1 MASSAHTTTH
11 TATAG
16 NARLH
21 YLDAMRSVLMLL
33 GLVLHSARPYD
44 TGSWRVKDVDRLPWL
59 DGLVATLHLFR
70 MPAFFVIAGF
80 LAMYLVRRRRT
91 GVFFSER
98 MRRVL
103 IPLFVVLCTLNVVQ
117 AWFTARF
124 VENND
129 APFVLDILLP
139 AFFEGD
145 LVSHLWFLSCLA
157 AYFVLVTLAAPLLR
171 RIADWQ
177 PPRTRHGE
185 TLALVT
191 VLGAAVV
198 APVVIAAFGS
208 MFAPWP
214 QQYLLGVFRPMTI
227 LTFLPFFLVGIVLC
241 LLPDLLARF
250 SRITVWSV
258 AFALLGVAGLQFAE
272 TQGGTVGKAL
282 ALVSEAL
289 LAWMAIRAVFA
300 LFRRFTVRP
309 SRTFRYL
316 SDASYSIYLFHHLI
330 VIVTATWLL
339 PVALAA
345 GVKFVIVLAVA
356 TVLSLALYH
365 GLVRRSL
372 VLSYLFNGAPPPALK
387 LPRAP
392 AAVQDADGTG
402 DSAEAA
408 ARAPARA

>member
-1 MASSAHTTTH
+1 MASTLNDTRAVAPAGTTDST
-11 TATAG
+11 
-16 NARLH
+16 RLH

-44 TGSWRVKDVDRLPWL
+44 TGSWRVKDVQQLPWL

-80 LAMYLVRRRRT
+80 FAMFLIRRRST

-103 IPLFVVLCTLNVVQ
+103 IPLVVVLCTLNVVQ

-124 VENND
+124 VDNND
-129 APFVLDILLP
+129 MPFLQGIVLP
-139 AFFEGD
+139 AFVDGD
-145 LVSHLWFLSCLA
+145 LVSHLWFLACLA
-157 AYFVLVTLAAPLLR
+157 AYFVLVTLAAPALR

-177 PPRTRHGE
+177 PPQTRHAG
-185 TLALVT
+185 TLALIT
-191 VLGAAVV
+191 VIGTAVI
-198 APVVIAAFGS
+198 APVLIAAFGS
-208 MFAPWP
+208 IFAPWP

-227 LTFLPFFLVGIVLC
+227 LTYLPFFLVGLVLC

-258 AFALLGVAGLQFAE
+258 AFALLGMAGLQLSQ
-272 TQGGTVGKAL
+272 TQGGAVGKAL

-300 LFRRFTVRP
+300 LFRRFADRP
-309 SRTFRYL
+309 SPTFRYL

-339 PVALAA
+339 PVAFAA
-345 GVKFVIVLAVA
+345 GLKFVIVLTVA
-356 TVLSLALYH
+356 TVLSLVLYH

-387 LPRAP
+387 LPRSP
-392 AAVQDADGTG
+392 AA
-402 DSAEAA
+402 AEQTATA
-408 ARAPARA
+408 QRTPSRA

>member
-1 MASSAHTTTH
+1 MVATTH
-11 TATAG
+11 SAARTATAG

-44 TGSWRVKDVDRLPWL
+44 TGSWRVKDVQQLPWL
-59 DGLVATLHLFR
+59 DAVVATLHLFR

-80 LAMYLVRRRRT
+80 FAMYLVRKRTT

-103 IPLFVVLCTLNVVQ
+103 IPLVVVLCTLNVLQ
-117 AWFTARF
+117 AWFVARF
-124 VENND
+124 VQND
-129 APFVLDILLP
+129 DSPFVSGVLMP
-139 AFFEGD
+139 AFVDGE
-145 LVSHLWFLSCLA
+145 LVSHLWFLGCLA
-157 AYFVLVTLAAPLLR
+157 VYFALTTIAAPVLR
-171 RIADWQ
+171 RVGEWEL
-177 PPRTRHGE
+177 PRTRHGD
-185 TLALVT
+185 TLALIT

-198 APVVIAAFGS
+198 APVAIAAFGS
-208 MFAPWP
+208 AFSPWP
-214 QQYLLGVFRPMTI
+214 QQHLLGVFRPMTI
-227 LTFLPFFLVGIVLC
+227 LAYLPFFLVGIVLC
-241 LLPDLLARF
+241 MLPDLLARF

-258 AFALLGVAGLQFAE
+258 ALALVGVAGLQYAE

-300 LFRRFTVRP
+300 LFRRYTDRP
-309 SRTFRYL
+309 SPTFRYL

-339 PVALAA
+339 PIALAA
-345 GVKFVIVLAVA
+345 GVKFAIVLTVA
-356 TVLSLALYH
+356 TLLSLALYH

-387 LPRAP
+387 LPQ
-392 AAVQDADGTG
+392 AARGPTSGAGADGDG
-402 DSAEAA
+402 RPR
-408 ARAPARA
+408 RAPARA